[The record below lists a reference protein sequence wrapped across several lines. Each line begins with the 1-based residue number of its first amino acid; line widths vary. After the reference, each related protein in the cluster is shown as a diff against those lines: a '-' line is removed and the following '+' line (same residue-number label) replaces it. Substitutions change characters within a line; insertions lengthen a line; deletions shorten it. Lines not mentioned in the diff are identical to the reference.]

1 MLYHVGRVFILHGFN
16 NMLKQDIAAAL
27 EVAFSQHGFAEPSV
41 AKLQKLSGVSLRT
54 LYKYY
59 PSKQAMIIAA
69 LEYRHTRYL
78 HFLLENSPK
87 PGVDTVLHMFD
98 QLKLWMQ
105 EFAPNGCLSINAL
118 SAFPED
124 EAISNAVQ
132 NHKNEVRQLLGK
144 QSLNTTMASALFLL
158 HEGVSSAWPVIGDEA
173 VIAAKQSILQLI

>member
-1 MLYHVGRVFILHGFN
+1 
-16 NMLKQDIAAAL
+16 MLKQEIAAAL

-41 AKLQKLSGVSLRT
+41 AKLKKLSGVSLRT

-78 HFLLENSPK
+78 HFLLKDSPGE
-87 PGVDTVLHMFD
+87 GVNAVLHMFD

-105 EFAPNGCLSINAL
+105 QYAPNGCLSINAL

-124 EAISNAVQ
+124 EAISSAVQ
-132 NHKNEVRQLLGK
+132 NHKNEVKQLLGE
-144 QSLNTTMASALFLL
+144 QSLNASIASSLFLL

-173 VIAAKQSILQLI
+173 VLAAKQSILKLI